1 MVNIPLL
8 LMGCGGVGRQLL
20 HHIVSC
26 RPLHS
31 KQGVMLRVVGVC
43 DSKSMVA
50 VPDVLTSHLDDE
62 FLLKLCKVK
71 SSGCQVFSGQE
82 IARKVMEFAATLRK
96 LSGLALVDCSA
107 SSQTVELLSQAVNL
121 DCCVVLAN
129 KKPLTSS
136 LVTESFSGLQHLC
149 YFFAAMDDY
158 DKLVSQPRR
167 IRHESTVGAGLPVIS
182 SINRILSSGDLIFR
196 IIGSLSGTLGYVMS
210 EVEGG
215 RPFSVVV
222 NTAKRLGYTE
232 PDYFGHD
239 PLLSTRLYELRIVV
253 NKDRGEVFT
262 SNSELRGL
270 MPYLLSDPR
279 DDLSGMDVARKA
291 LILARLLGRR
301 INLDSIKVESLYP
314 LEMGPDV
321 MPVDEFLSNGLPLL
335 DKDIQNRIVNASSKG
350 KVLRYVVLI
359 EDSRC
364 EVGIQE
370 VAKDSALGRLK
381 GSDNVLTEIMGIGIA
396 KCCRMM
402 IHRKALKILFPSTK
416 SLGMTPRFD
425 LPPGLSISDFSKSWR
440 YIAAAIVN
448 NHWLFKVLEQA
459 MMLRL
464 QESLPTS
471 LIYRTFSDTELSGL
485 VSRTQKARLLG
496 TSPLELPNENPTE
509 QVMWSTF
516 ISYSIWRVLAR
527 PLTS

>member
-8 LMGCGGVGRQLL
+8 LMGCGEVGRQLL

-50 VPDVLTSHLDDE
+50 APDVLTSHLDDE

-71 SSGCQVFSGQE
+71 SSGSSLQELANFGGCQVFSGQE

-96 LSGLALVDCSA
+96 LSGLTLVDCSA

-136 LVTESFSGLQHLC
+136 LN
-149 YFFAAMDDY
+149 DY

-182 SINRILSSGDLIFR
+182 SINRILSSGDPIFR

-215 RPFSVVV
+215 RPFSEVV

-232 PDYFGHD
+232 P
-239 PLLSTRLYELRIVV
+239 
-253 NKDRGEVFT
+253 
-262 SNSELRGL
+262 
-270 MPYLLSDPR
+270 DPR

-314 LEMGPDV
+314 VEMGPDV
-321 MPVDEFLSNGLPLL
+321 MSVDEFLSNGLPLL
-335 DKDIQNRIVNASSKG
+335 DKDIQNRIDNASSKG
-350 KVLRYVVLI
+350 KVLRYVCLI
-359 EDSRC
+359 EESRC

-381 GSDNVLTEIMGIGIA
+381 GSDNVLEIYSR
-396 KCCRMM
+396 CY
-402 IHRKALKILFPSTK
+402 
-416 SLGMTPRFD
+416 
-425 LPPGLSISDFSKSWR
+425 SKQPLV
-440 YIAAAIVN
+440 IQGAGAGNDTTAA
-448 NHWLFKVLEQA
+448 
-459 MMLRL
+459 
-464 QESLPTS
+464 
-471 LIYRTFSDTELSGL
+471 G
-485 VSRTQKARLLG
+485 
-496 TSPLELPNENPTE
+496 
-509 QVMWSTF
+509 
-516 ISYSIWRVLAR
+516 VLADILDIQDLFR
-527 PLTS
+527 H